1 VRLPTWEE
9 LEEEQ
14 LEVLELPL
22 NQSLFVVGPPGS
34 GKTVLAMRR
43 AQMVANAKDDAPQGN
58 ASVTVVTFNR
68 MLKRLLA
75 LHLKRQKQSGMLKR
89 LIDVYTMHR
98 FVWCDYER
106 RTNEN
111 PPRSQYKYDWD
122 LMLGQLEEI
131 NAHPNKEHLVVDE
144 GQDLPRMFF
153 RYASR
158 YVACT
163 MTVFADE
170 NQALEE
176 QHTTLEQIK
185 AETRLDDPL
194 ILKKNHRNTP
204 EVARLA
210 EHFHGGRLPAAT
222 VRRASSKELPRL
234 VRSASLQVTADLVS
248 NWFNNRGGSI
258 GVIVAKNEI
267 GADLQGELAKKL
279 SGTRVDRYDH
289 ENKNESGIDMLAPGV
304 TILNTK
310 SVKGQEFDTVFILEL
325 EKFIP
330 CTDDVKR
337 RTMYMMCA
345 RARDNLFLVY
355 GPGDLTAS
363 ASEALPGS
371 NILERT

>member
-43 AQMVANAKDDAPQGN
+43 ARMVANAKDDATQGY

-75 LHLKRQKQSGMLKR
+75 LHLARQEQSG
-89 LIDVYTMHR
+89 IDVYTMHS
-98 FVWCDYER
+98 FVWRDYKR
-106 RTNEN
+106 RTNKE
-111 PPRSQYKYDWD
+111 PPQYGEYRYDWD
-122 LMLGQLEEI
+122 PMLRQLKEVG
-131 NAHPNKEHLVVDE
+131 AHLNKEHLVVDE

-158 YVACT
+158 YVAHT

-222 VRRASSKELPRL
+222 VRRASSRELPRL
-234 VRSASLQVTADLVS
+234 VRSASLQFTSDLVS

-267 GADLQGELAKKL
+267 GADLQRELVKKL

-289 ENKNESGIDMLAPGV
+289 KNENESEINMLAPGV
-304 TILNTK
+304 TILNTR

-330 CTDDVKR
+330 CTDDTKR

-345 RARDNLFLVY
+345 RARDHLFLVY
-355 GPGDLTAS
+355 GPGDLTTS
-363 ASEALPGS
+363 ASQALPGS
-371 NILERT
+371 DILERT